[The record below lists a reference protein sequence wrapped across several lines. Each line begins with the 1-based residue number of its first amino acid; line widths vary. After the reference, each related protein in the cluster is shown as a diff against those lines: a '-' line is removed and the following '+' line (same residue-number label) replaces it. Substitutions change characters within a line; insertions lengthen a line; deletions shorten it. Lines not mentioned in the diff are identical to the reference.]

1 MQLLRAD
8 GSEEDLI
15 AACLFEASDLPEEEL
30 RAAAAAARAR
40 PSARA

>member
-15 AACLFEASDLPEEEL
+15 AASLFELSDLPEEEL
-30 RAAAAAARAR
+30 RAAAARLDPA
-40 PSARA
+40 SARA